1 MTRKI
6 FYLGDFIKGNGPST
20 VDLSLK
26 AELGGCDIFF
36 QQSNYLPTL
45 RSLLFFLQATNI
57 HVSGVSFF
65 GAIFVIL
72 GRILGKYCTYTMHGY
87 LANESKYRDV
97 KVRSLFVEKVLLSCS
112 HKIIVVSTQMKRVT
126 KYYNKA
132 YAIPNGVD
140 LVRER
145 QSLNQSKSNVITLIG
160 GGRPEKRH
168 LAVCKVIAELN
179 QEGYEFSVNLFGEI
193 GSETKELQQFNF
205 VKDFGFVHKNIVE
218 ESLQVSKIF
227 IQYSTWESFSLSV
240 ADAINSECN
249 VITSPHVGIN
259 DYITPNNFYKIVHDD
274 LELKLA
280 IREMMLNDDLQYRVP
295 KNNLLSWYQV
305 AQKYLALWSNK
316 L

>member
-26 AELGGCDIFF
+26 AELGGYDIFF

-168 LAVCKVIAELN
+168 LAVCKIIEELN
-179 QEGYEFSVNLFGEI
+179 KEGCQLLVNLYGEV
-193 GSETKELQQFNF
+193 GSETESLVKYDF
-205 VKDFGFVHKNIVE
+205 VKDYGFVSKELIK
-218 ESLQVSKIF
+218 ESLRISKIF

-240 ADAINSECN
+240 ADAINSQCN
-249 VITSPHVGIN
+249 VITSEYVGIN
-259 DYITPNNFYKIVHDD
+259 NYIIPNDFYRIVHDD

-280 IREMMLNDDLQYRVP
+280 IKEMMLNDEMKYQMP
-295 KNNLLSWYQV
+295 NNSLLSWDQV
-305 AQKYLALWSNK
+305 AQKYFVLWNTK
-316 L
+316 